1 MMRTFKLSLLAFGVL
16 VAMAAPALADD
27 YTITL
32 KDKQFSPPNLS
43 VPANQKIKLV
53 VKNATPVAAEFES
66 SDLDRE
72 KVVTANS
79 EITVFVGPLAPGSY
93 GYFND
98 FDRSVTGTI
107 TAK

>member
-1 MMRTFKLSLLAFGVL
+1 MRFVLIVCSILLA
-16 VAMAAPALADD
+16 AAAPALAED

-32 KDKQFSPPNLS
+32 KDKQFSPQNLT
-43 VPANQKIKLV
+43 VPANQKIKLT
-53 VKNATPVAAEFES
+53 VKNQNATAAEFES

-72 KVVTANS
+72 KVVTANG
-79 EITVFVGPLAPGSY
+79 EITVFIGPLDAGSY

-98 FDRSVTGTI
+98 FDRTVTGTI

>member
-1 MMRTFKLSLLAFGVL
+1 MRTFRLSLVVLSLLFGFSFAAF
-16 VAMAAPALADD
+16 AAD

-32 KDKQFSPPNLS
+32 KDKQFSPANLT
-43 VPANQKIKLV
+43 VPANQKIKLI
-53 VKNATPVAAEFES
+53 VKNQNATPAEFES

-79 EITVFVGPLAPGSY
+79 EITVFIGPLDPGSY
-93 GYFND
+93 GYFDD